1 LPPFHDRRVAG
12 VATYQS
18 VLNPKTFA
26 QKIFDIQLDLR
37 YRHEYPFLAAA
48 GDALVCLSGRTAFY
62 RREVILPMLP
72 KLVNETF
79 LGKAVISGDDKRLT
93 YLVLAAGWK
102 VAYQNNSHVYTP
114 GMKDLSSYLK
124 QRIRWS
130 RNSLR
135 ADLGAMLD
143 GWPRH
148 HPALFFFQIDKVL
161 QSFVIILSPI
171 FLFVS
176 LYSGLWISAAVIIL
190 WWAFSRTIK
199 IYPAHLSHKP
209 HNIVIVP
216 GFILYSFFAGIL
228 RIYALFTLNTQS
240 WITRWDKARLP
251 QLKFIQAI
259 PAYFATVAVILFL
272 TYGVYQYK
280 QHAYFI
286 PLFEQKQLLANAL
299 HRVDNKT
306 LASGFVLG
314 TSTAE
319 KQLRTYRYQPK
330 TNETFK
336 DIANKFGVDEDQL
349 FYANSAKTPNRNI
362 AQGLILTIPGKDT
375 ELRPEERFVRPTSSN
390 LSTIRYD
397 EKTNTLLVRGR
408 GRKVT
413 LKDIRDNGGGEYLE
427 EVAPKVWYAKAT
439 IFLYYGVTLELDK
452 REVEWFKLESN
463 KNRFVMLRS
472 LSGDIIINGVKI
484 TSWDE
489 DSNDYDKEL
498 KDGRSF
504 IMAKDNSRMDIYNS
518 ELAYLG
524 YATSPDLAVS
534 PYGVS
539 WKLAKDKLKKVLLT
553 GEVINNKFHHNYF
566 GAFTFGATGMTWRG
580 NEFYENIV
588 YGLDPHDDS
597 NGFLVENNTLYGN
610 GSHGIIFSKRCMY
623 NTIRNNYSYNNKLH
637 GIMLHEKSDF
647 NIIEN
652 NILEGNTS
660 GVALF
665 ASSNNIIRNN
675 TIKNNRYGVRANV
688 SSNNN
693 AIQNNYISGSKL
705 YGVYFYDK
713 ANSNLIRENTLERN
727 DVAIYVRS
735 DANEISKNNL
745 AYNNIGISFQGKAA
759 NNTLR
764 DNQIKRSMVYGIYTK
779 IAGAFHNVL
788 GNNEF
793 YRNRK
798 DVMGVEL

>member
-1 LPPFHDRRVAG
+1 
-12 VATYQS
+12 
-18 VLNPKTFA
+18 
-26 QKIFDIQLDLR
+26 
-37 YRHEYPFLAAA
+37 
-48 GDALVCLSGRTAFY
+48 
-62 RREVILPMLP
+62 
-72 KLVNETF
+72 
-79 LGKAVISGDDKRLT
+79 
-93 YLVLAAGWK
+93 
-102 VAYQNNSHVYTP
+102 
-114 GMKDLSSYLK
+114 
-124 QRIRWS
+124 
-130 RNSLR
+130 
-135 ADLGAMLD
+135 
-143 GWPRH
+143 
-148 HPALFFFQIDKVL
+148 
-161 QSFVIILSPI
+161 
-171 FLFVS
+171 
-176 LYSGLWISAAVIIL
+176 
-190 WWAFSRTIK
+190 
-199 IYPAHLSHKP
+199 
-209 HNIVIVP
+209 
-216 GFILYSFFAGIL
+216 
-228 RIYALFTLNTQS
+228 
-240 WITRWDKARLP
+240 
-251 QLKFIQAI
+251 
-259 PAYFATVAVILFL
+259 
-272 TYGVYQYK
+272 
-280 QHAYFI
+280 
-286 PLFEQKQLLANAL
+286 
-299 HRVDNKT
+299 
-306 LASGFVLG
+306 
-314 TSTAE
+314 
-319 KQLRTYRYQPK
+319 
-330 TNETFK
+330 
-336 DIANKFGVDEDQL
+336 
-349 FYANSAKTPNRNI
+349 
-362 AQGLILTIPGKDT
+362 
-375 ELRPEERFVRPTSSN
+375 
-390 LSTIRYD
+390 
-397 EKTNTLLVRGR
+397 
-408 GRKVT
+408 
-413 LKDIRDNGGGEYLE
+413 
-427 EVAPKVWYAKAT
+427 
-439 IFLYYGVTLELDK
+439 VTLELDK

-713 ANSNLIRENTLERN
+713 ANSNLIRENTIERN